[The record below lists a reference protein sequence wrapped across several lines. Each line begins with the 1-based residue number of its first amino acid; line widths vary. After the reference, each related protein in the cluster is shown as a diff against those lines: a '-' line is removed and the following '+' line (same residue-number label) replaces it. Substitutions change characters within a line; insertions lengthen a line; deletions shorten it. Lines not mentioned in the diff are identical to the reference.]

1 MFGFRFTIRSRRVLV
16 GAWLMYWAAMAIAT
30 HLPVPDGLR
39 IPIREGD
46 KLLHVL
52 MYFVLTMLGGRVL
65 LSTPAPPTPRRLAM
79 WALVYA
85 AYGAIDEALQ
95 PLVGRH
101 ASVQDWIANV
111 FGILLASSILSTQL
125 DRGQE
130 SPGDAAK

>member
-1 MFGFRFTIRSRRVLV
+1 MFGFRFTIRSRRILT
-16 GAWLMYWAAMAIAT
+16 GAWLMYWAAMAVAT
-30 HLPVPDGLR
+30 HLPVPEGLR

-46 KLLHVL
+46 KLLHML

-65 LSTPAPPTPRRLAM
+65 LSAPAPPTLRRLAA

-85 AYGAIDEALQ
+85 VYGAIDEALQ

-125 DRGQE
+125 DREQE
-130 SPGDAAK
+130 SAEDAAK